1 MTSSHHTTTNGK
13 TDAGIG
19 SKAVCRV
26 SNILHSPSPEP
37 RSRRG
42 LSNYTP
48 LRTSSRRLWM
58 LSELKLS
65 LRTECAYQPSDQ
77 ARDREAQ
84 SGSAVPPLITQRTE
98 CASQPQWPSQQALRA
113 FASSREALLSVRAP
127 LPTSPFSPPPFCT
140 IVAIHHHQCQNTMGS
155 RCQSSWSG
163 YFEPRSP

>member
-1 MTSSHHTTTNGK
+1 MRA
-13 TDAGIG
+13 TD
-19 SKAVCRV
+19 
-26 SNILHSPSPEP
+26 
-37 RSRRG
+37 
-42 LSNYTP
+42 
-48 LRTSSRRLWM
+48 RRLSVVSATSCTRRHLSRDREEVCPIILPSEQAAAGSGL
-58 LSELKLS
+58 LSELQLS

-98 CASQPQWPSQQALRA
+98 CASQPQRPSQQALRA

-163 YFEPRSP
+163 YLEPRSP